1 MFTQEDRDYMLRAL
15 DLAAGAC
22 GRTSPN
28 PMVGALL
35 VKDGRI
41 IGEGCHLCAGTPH
54 AEVHALA
61 DAGDEARGA
70 TLYVTLEP
78 CCHHGRTG
86 PCADAVIAAGIKRVV
101 AAMTDPNPKVAGQGL
116 ALLRAAGLEV
126 EEGLLAK
133 EAAKLN
139 ESFIKWV
146 STKMPFGI
154 MKTAMTLDGK
164 IATRTGHSKWITGA
178 AARLRVH
185 RLRDTCDAIMV
196 GIGTVLADDPELTTR
211 LPEGG
216 RNPVRIVVDS
226 RARTPLTAK
235 LVNDG
240 QAPTLI
246 AVTAD
251 APQQS
256 IAALQAKGAEIL
268 VLPRGETGVDLRVL
282 FRVLAERKLTSVLI
296 EGGATLNAA
305 ALAANVVDKV
315 EAFVAPKIIGGT
327 AAPGPVGGQGA
338 VSLGDA
344 VMLEDAVAE
353 TIGEDILISAY
364 VLAREGR
371 DVYRTCGRIG
381 QS

>member
-1 MFTQEDRDYMLRAL
+1 MFTEKDREYMQLALAMAGRA
-15 DLAAGAC
+15 A

-61 DAGDEARGA
+61 DAGAEARGA
-70 TLYVTLEP
+70 TMYVTLEP

-86 PCADAVIAAGIKRVV
+86 PCADAVIAAGVKRVV
-101 AAMTDPNPKVAGQGL
+101 AAMTDPNPKVSGQGL
-116 ALLRAAGLEV
+116 ALLRGAGLEV
-126 EEGLLAK
+126 EEGLLAA
-133 EAAKLN
+133 EAARLN

-146 STKMPFGI
+146 STGMPFGI

-216 RNPVRIVVDS
+216 HNPVRIVVDS
-226 RARTPLTAK
+226 RARTSLTAK
-235 LVNDG
+235 IVNDG

-246 AVTAD
+246 AVTAA
-251 APQQS
+251 APQPNL
-256 IAALQAKGAEIL
+256 AALRDRGAEIL
-268 VLPRGETGVDLRVL
+268 VLPQGETGVDIRAL
-282 FRVLAERKLTSVLI
+282 FSVLAERKLTSVLI
-296 EGGATLNAA
+296 EGGATLSAA

-315 EAFVAPKIIGGT
+315 EAFIAPKIIGGAT
-327 AAPGPVGGQGA
+327 APGPVGGQGA
-338 VSLGDA
+338 ASLDGA
-344 VMLEDAVAE
+344 VMLEEATVE

-381 QS
+381 EG